1 MQNDYLNHISNI
13 DLSIF
18 FIAGYASIRQPKS
31 GSYFIRAFLSVAK
44 EHYKEHH
51 VEDILRDVR
60 QKVSDD
66 SEYEP
71 KSQAFAGKCQM
82 IEVVSTSRK
91 KFFLESQ

>member
-1 MQNDYLNHISNI
+1 M
-13 DLSIF
+13 
-18 FIAGYASIRQPKS
+18 
-31 GSYFIRAFLSVAK
+31 
-44 EHYKEHH
+44 
-51 VEDILRDVR
+51 R